1 MIDVEI
7 KARHFRCFG
16 EEPQGFN
23 AIYPINVII
32 GKNNS
37 GKSALLQLV
46 QYVTTNLPSLNTLG
60 YNRQSPTVLIKNK
73 LTQASIEKVFS
84 GSSSGG
90 NLPSNHGLYG
100 AGLIGKEMTI
110 RLQDGNVR
118 SFAPIDNP
126 SIMQEIVESER
137 QTRGNSLAQYMQIPL
152 KDKMFRML
160 SAERDVNKEPF
171 SSISQENE
179 ILESSGRGA
188 TNLIVNFLNNKSLPE
203 GKVEVELLQALQ
215 EIYGSDAD
223 FTRIQTQVD
232 TRTDKYEIY
241 LEEKKKGDRIALS
254 DSGSSLKTVLLVLL
268 NIVLVPAFNGK
279 DMSNYVF
286 AFEELENNLHPA
298 LQRRLLSYLMRVARE
313 TQCTLFLTTHSN
325 VVIDVLSHQDD
336 AQILHVKHDGEKST
350 VESVSTHIEKTYVLD
365 DLDFRAS
372 DVLQANGVIWV
383 EGPSD
388 RIYLKKWIEL
398 WSDGLLEE
406 DIHYQFVFYGGSVRK
421 HLSADDPDDVD
432 SAISVFRINRNAVIV
447 MDSDRSKKG
456 QNLESSKTSLIKEIK
471 GIGSSS
477 TFVTQ
482 GRDIENYINPEVIQN
497 HYNLENIP
505 RAIDQYE
512 TFEDY
517 LDSVEKDRGKT
528 FSNNKVLFADRIVE
542 HFEKE
547 SLSRMFDINKRMNEV
562 VDLIKGWNKI
572 D

>member
-1 MIDVEI
+1 MIDIEI

-16 EEPQGFN
+16 EEAQGFD
-23 AIYPINVII
+23 AVYPINVII

-46 QYVTTNLPSLNTLG
+46 QYITTNLPLLNTLG
-60 YNRQSPTVLIKNK
+60 YNRQSPTVLIKNE
-73 LTQASIEKVFS
+73 LSQANIEKVFS
-84 GSSSGG
+84 ASTSGG
-90 NLPSNHGLYG
+90 HLPGNHGTYG
-100 AGLIGKEMTI
+100 AGLIGKKMTI
-110 RLQDGNVR
+110 QLQDGNVR
-118 SFAPIDNP
+118 SFAPKDNP
-126 SIMQEIVESER
+126 SIMQDIIEAER
-137 QTRGNSLAQYMQIPL
+137 QTRGNTLAQNMEIPL
-152 KDKMFRML
+152 KGKMFRML
-160 SAERDVNKEPF
+160 SAERDINKESF
-171 SSISQENE
+171 SPIAQENE
-179 ILESSGRGA
+179 VLEGSGIGA
-188 TNLIVNFLNNKSLPE
+188 TNLIANFLNNKSLPE
-203 GKVEVELLQALQ
+203 EKVEVELLQALQ

-232 TRTDKYEIY
+232 TGTDKYEIY

-268 NIVLVPAFNGK
+268 NVILVPAFKGK

-298 LQRRLLSYLMRVARE
+298 LQRRLLSYLMRIARK
-313 TQCTLFLTTHSN
+313 TKCTFFLTTHSN

-350 VESVSTHIEKTYVLD
+350 VESVSTHIEKTHILD

-398 WSDGLLEE
+398 WSDGELEE

-456 QNLESSKTSLIKEIK
+456 QKLESSKTSLIKDLEDVE
-471 GIGSSS
+471 SST
-477 TFVTQ
+477 TFVTH
-482 GRDIENYINPEVIQN
+482 GRDIENYINPEVIQT
-497 HYNLENIP
+497 HYSLDDTP
-505 RAIDQYE
+505 RVIDQYE

-517 LDSVEKDRGKT
+517 LDDIETGRGKT
-528 FSNNKVLFADRIVE
+528 FSNNKVLFADRIVDK
-542 HFEKE
+542 FEKE
-547 SLSRMFDINKRMNEV
+547 SLSKMFDVNKKMNEI

-572 D
+572 